1 METKACA
8 KAVRVSPRKVRLV
21 LDNIRGKSV
30 TEATAILKFTR
41 TGSAVPIAK
50 VLKSAINNAVNNHDA
65 DEKDLYVIKCYADEG
80 QVLKRWMPRAKG
92 NAAQIL
98 KRSSH
103 ITIVVGDKKE
113 EVKDTEAKEV
123 KAEVKDSKKE
133 AKKAEVKKPVAKK
146 ETKKEAKE
154 EKKPA
159 KKTVKKEPAKKTA
172 KKPAKKA
179 DKE

>member
-8 KAVRVSPRKVRLV
+8 KAVRISPRKVRLV

-30 TEATAILKFTR
+30 IEATAILKFTR
-41 TGSAVPIAK
+41 TGSAVPIGK

-80 QVLKRWMPRAKG
+80 QTLKRWMPRAKG
-92 NAAQIL
+92 NASQIL

-113 EVKDTEAKEV
+113 EVKEVEAKEV

-133 AKKAEVKKPVAKK
+133 AKKTEVKKPAAKK
-146 ETKKEAKE
+146 ETKTEVKE
-154 EKKPA
+154 EKKPV
-159 KKTVKKEPAKKTA
+159 KKTVKKESAKKTV

>member
-8 KAVRVSPRKVRLV
+8 KAVRISPRKVRLV

-41 TGSAVPIAK
+41 TGSAVPIGK

-80 QVLKRWMPRAKG
+80 QTLKRWMPRAKG
-92 NAAQIL
+92 NASQIL

-113 EVKDTEAKEV
+113 EVKEVEAKEV

-133 AKKAEVKKPVAKK
+133 AKKTEVKKPAKK
-146 ETKKEAKE
+146 EEKTEVKEAK
-154 EKKPA
+154 KPV

>member
-1 METKACA
+1 M
-8 KAVRVSPRKVRLV
+8 
-21 LDNIRGKSV
+21 
-30 TEATAILKFTR
+30 
-41 TGSAVPIAK
+41 
-50 VLKSAINNAVNNHDA
+50 KSAINNAVNNHDA

-80 QVLKRWMPRAKG
+80 QTLKRWMPRAKG
-92 NAAQIL
+92 NASQIL

-113 EVKDTEAKEV
+113 EVKEAETKDV

-133 AKKAEVKKPVAKK
+133 AKKTEVKKPAKK
-146 ETKKEAKE
+146 EEKTEVKEAK
-154 EKKPA
+154 KPV